1 MRQLLYTVSLITLLL
16 PQTLKAQEAGEPL
29 QLSMEEA
36 MDLAV
41 KNNVQAK
48 NARLDIDKQRA
59 INAEVSGLSLP
70 NIKAK
75 GEYMQYPD
83 PVKSF
88 VPGDFFRDP
97 VTGAPVYPPGTFV
110 PVQFSPK
117 YSNTASVTGTQL
129 LFDGSVMVALQARKA
144 LLNLYNQTSA
154 LTDEEIRYNI
164 QKAYQAIVVAQ
175 RQINILDESIAS
187 ARSIAYDFNA
197 MYDAGFVEKIEA
209 DRIMVQVN
217 NLASDSLKAHS
228 MLDVSMQMLK
238 YQMGLD
244 NELNIVLTD
253 TSIEEQVKDAQML
266 LLQDLNFAS
275 RTDYNLLQTQ
285 LRLNEYDLKRYR
297 YAGLPSL
304 AVFGTAA
311 YNYATNTFADVFDKQ
326 YVFYSLIGLQLNV
339 PIFDGMQR
347 RNKAKQAKIS
357 MMQTQNNID
366 NLELGIKF
374 QKNQSSTQL
383 KNALLTLRNEERN
396 LQLAKNVLQLAR
408 DKYKAGVG
416 SNMEVSQAQTEML
429 RAQNNYFQALLDAA
443 NAKADLKKALG
454 EY

>member
-75 GEYMQYPD
+75 GEFNKYMNQMQ
-83 PVKSF
+83 SF
-88 VPGDFFRDP
+88 VPAEFIG
-97 VTGAPVYPPGTFV
+97 GPPGTFV
-110 PVQFSPK
+110 PVPFMPTV
-117 YSNTASVTGTQL
+117 NTTASVTGTQL

-144 LLNLYNQTSA
+144 LLKLYDQTSA
-154 LTDEEIRYNI
+154 LTNEEIRYNI

-244 NELNIVLTD
+244 NEMNVVLTD

-266 LLQDLNFAS
+266 LLQDLNFSS

-285 LRLNEYDLKRYR
+285 LKLNEYDLKRHR
-297 YAGLPSL
+297 FSGLPSL
-304 AVFGTAA
+304 AVFGSAA
-311 YNYATNTFADVFDKQ
+311 YTYSSNTFSDVFDKQ
-326 YVFYSLIGLQLNV
+326 YVFYSLVGLQLNV
-339 PIFDGMQR
+339 PLFDGLQR
-347 RNKAKQAKIS
+347 HNRVKQAKIS
-357 MMQTQNNID
+357 VMQTRNQID

>member
-59 INAEVSGLSLP
+59 LNAEVSGLSLP

-97 VTGAPVYPPGTFV
+97 ATGAPVYPPGTFV